1 MSTPAKTMLGLS
13 IHSDQICLIEMSDGL
28 IQSIAYRELDKP
40 FDLEAFRS
48 EGELLNNQSEVLKDL
63 YERTSG
69 KGKEVGVVLHTGMV
83 FIKKIPVSLGLE
95 EEMIREHMQ
104 WEAGQFLIAPLDDY
118 IVEYQRLP
126 FQTSSGNPVYL
137 LILVRK
143 SVVEWLHS
151 LLGKIGL
158 FLKKVDVDAFSNI
171 RALLANYDLDME
183 KISVLVD
190 VQRESLAF
198 VFIHQQEY
206 FLSHRISLQEGGAAS
221 GFLDSS
227 DVVSLLLKE
236 LRRLIFG
243 HSLGRGI
250 EDLDRI
256 FLVGTDLVQRIS
268 QELLSSI
275 SIPLEVVNPFR
286 RVNVSQSV
294 SQSEEFIGFPERFLT
309 SIGVTLD

>member
-1 MSTPAKTMLGLS
+1 MDSPAKTMLGLA
-13 IHSDQICLIEMSDGL
+13 IHSDQICLTEMRDGSIEAL
-28 IQSIAYRELDKP
+28 AYRELTQP

-48 EGELLNNQSEVLKDL
+48 EGELLDNQTAVLQDL
-63 YERTSG
+63 YKRMTG
-69 KGKEVGVVLHTGMV
+69 KGKEVGLVLHIGMV
-83 FIKKIPVSLGLE
+83 VIKRIPVSLGLE
-95 EEMIREHMQ
+95 EEMLREHMQ

-126 FQTSSGNPVYL
+126 FQTSSGNPFYL

-143 SVVEWLHS
+143 SIVEALRS

-198 VFIHQQEY
+198 VFIRQQEY
-206 FLSHRISLQEGGAAS
+206 FLSHRISLQEGGSAS
-221 GFLDSS
+221 GTLDSS

-236 LRRLIFG
+236 LKRLVFG
-243 HSLGRGI
+243 HRLGRGI

-256 FLVGTDLVQRIS
+256 FLAGSNAVQKIS
-268 QELLSSI
+268 QELLPSI